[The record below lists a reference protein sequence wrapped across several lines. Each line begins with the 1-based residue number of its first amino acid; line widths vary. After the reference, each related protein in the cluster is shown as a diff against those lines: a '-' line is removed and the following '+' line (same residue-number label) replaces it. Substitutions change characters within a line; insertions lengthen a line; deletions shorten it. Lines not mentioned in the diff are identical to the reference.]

1 MNTLFARA
9 RDRLLPIVL
18 SQFVGLLCGI
28 GGVRLVSHWVP
39 PATLGSYGIFLTFTT
54 LGLWVVHAGL
64 IKFIVRHWAET
75 IDKNALLRAALCS
88 WARKLIWL
96 AIAAG
101 IAAAAIDHL
110 GGVNGFVIATPL
122 FISAALLSLGVL
134 AQNTVQA
141 ARRYWTDFTISV
153 TGSITRTFLPPIL
166 FLTCGHALGLYLGF
180 GIHACCLAA
189 VALWTLRTHLRPTPA
204 ITNALAVTP
213 IYDGAF
219 FATLSLIGW
228 VLTGVNRWI
237 VAGFLGE
244 TPAGLFTLA
253 GNLAQIAPA
262 MLGAVFMQYF
272 QPGLFSA
279 PHATPSDRRA
289 LAGRV
294 DRIAGVYTLL
304 ALAGIA
310 GVHLLTPWLIGSLID
325 ERYHGALLYIA
336 GAGCFSAAVIIGQFY
351 HALLLAGRHERACAP
366 VDLTAAAILILGGIA
381 AMKLGGEPAF
391 LRWLLVSP
399 LVPWLVS
406 RPLARRYFLGQT
418 PNLENP
424 DTSS

>member
-28 GGVRLVSHWVP
+28 GGVRLVSQWVP

-75 IDKNALLRAALCS
+75 TDKNALLRAALRS
-88 WARKLIWL
+88 WARKLVWL
-96 AIAAG
+96 AVAAG
-101 IAAAAIDHL
+101 IAAAAIDYL
-110 GGVNGFVIATPL
+110 GGVRGLFIATPL

-141 ARRYWTDFTISV
+141 ARRYWTDFAISV
-153 TGSITRTFLPPIL
+153 TGSITRTFIPPVL
-166 FLTCGHALGLYLGF
+166 FLISGHALGLYLGF
-180 GIHACCLAA
+180 GIHACCFAA
-189 VALWTLRTHLRPTPA
+189 VALWTLRAHLRPTPA
-204 ITNALAVTP
+204 ITHAPTVTP

-219 FATLSLIGW
+219 FATLSMIGW

-244 TPAGLFTLA
+244 TSAGLFTLA

-279 PHATPSDRRA
+279 PHATPSERRA
-289 LAGRV
+289 LASRV
-294 DRIAGVYTLL
+294 DRIAAVYTLL

-310 GVHLLTPWLIGSLID
+310 GVHLLTPWLIGTLID
-325 ERYHGALLYIA
+325 ERYRAALAYIA

-351 HALLLAGRHERACAP
+351 HALLLAGRRERACGP
-366 VDLTAAAILILGGIA
+366 VDLTAAAILILGGLA
-381 AMKLGGEPAF
+381 TMKLGGESAF
-391 LRWLLVSP
+391 LRWLLITP
-399 LVPWLVS
+399 IIPWVIS
-406 RPLARRYFLGQT
+406 RSLARRYFLRESSGPEPT
-418 PNLENP
+418 E
-424 DTSS
+424 TSS